1 MYGSSRNF
9 ISNASA
15 DLFVV
20 ILIYFKADDPGIA
33 EDVRKAG
40 NGIKKAFRK
49 VSLVAMPGP
58 GSRVLGGAE
67 TDAKKPDAKFKNLC
81 VSGEGL

>member
-1 MYGSSRNF
+1 MYGSSWNF
-9 ISNASA
+9 LFHASA
-15 DLFVV
+15 DSLVV
-20 ILIYFKADDPGIA
+20 ILIYFKVDDPGIA

-40 NGIKKAFRK
+40 DGIRKAFRK

-67 TDAKKPDAKFKNLC
+67 TDAKKPDAKFNNLR
-81 VSGEGL
+81 VSSEC